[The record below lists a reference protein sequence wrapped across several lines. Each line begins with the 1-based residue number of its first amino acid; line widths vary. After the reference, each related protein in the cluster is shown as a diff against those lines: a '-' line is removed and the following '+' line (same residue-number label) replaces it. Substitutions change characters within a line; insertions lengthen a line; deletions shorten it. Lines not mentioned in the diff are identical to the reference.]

1 MDLEITSQSP
11 EQTIEVGRRIGQKL
25 KGGEVIAICGPLG
38 SGKTHL
44 IKGIAAGAG
53 AKDSRQVNS
62 PTFVIVN
69 EYSGRFDIYHI
80 DAYRLNSVADFEM
93 LGFDDFCYPQSVV
106 LIEWADKIESAL
118 RDIDYIRIELEHI
131 GFTAEHAKHAE
142 QQLDIKIKNSAVSA
156 SSAVKVFTF
165 LGESQ
170 RLIHIKNLPQY
181 IDY

>member
-1 MDLEITSQSP
+1 MTVVYYRWFGFTFRMDLEIVSQSP
-11 EQTIEVGRRIGQKL
+11 QQTIEVGRRIGRKL
-25 KGGEVIAICGPLG
+25 KGGEVIAVCGPLG

-53 AKDSRQVNS
+53 AKDSKQVNS
-62 PTFVIVN
+62 PTFVIIN

-80 DAYRLNSVADFEM
+80 DAYRLNSVPEFEM
-93 LGFDDFCYPQSVV
+93 LGFDDFCYEQSVV

-118 RDIDYIRIELEHI
+118 RAIDYIRIELEHA
-131 GFTAEHAKHAE
+131 GKT
-142 QQLDIKIKNSAVSA
+142 
-156 SSAVKVFTF
+156 
-165 LGESQ
+165 Q